1 MVLFCFRRER
11 YARNVSKDA
20 PEDVKKIVA
29 EALHITH
36 KERLG
41 KRDVKY
47 SSYISCLFISGGVIA
62 LTASLLVLSRIATNR
77 IE

>member
-47 SSYISCLFISGGVIA
+47 SSYIYLVC
-62 LTASLLVLSRIATNR
+62 LLVEGLLRLLLLSWFSRIATNR